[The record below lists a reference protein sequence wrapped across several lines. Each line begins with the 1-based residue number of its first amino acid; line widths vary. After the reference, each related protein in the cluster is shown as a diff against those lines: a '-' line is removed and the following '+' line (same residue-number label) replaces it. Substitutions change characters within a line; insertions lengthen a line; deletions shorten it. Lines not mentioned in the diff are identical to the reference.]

1 MLKTIY
7 FGLNVKAKNTI
18 IWIGGSQ
25 GQEKIHKKLT
35 QYRYTPITK
44 DHVGMNMKKKRIE
57 CKKGE

>member
-44 DHVGMNMKKKRIE
+44 DHVGMNMKKK
-57 CKKGE
+57 KN